1 MLEQTKK
8 LSPQEEYSLNK
19 QLFSGFPKYMATG
32 STLQQLMHNNM
43 LSGIEEDYN
52 DFIRS
57 CPDTTLTNPV
67 KRTYDKLLPF
77 EAGKNIRETGLITDN
92 LQLKKEATE
101 SMSCYIYH
109 LTTDFHPVTSKM
121 HSTCRNNSKKKGYP
135 PWSALNYIP
144 DSVPIMPNG

>member
-1 MLEQTKK
+1 MLEQAKK

-67 KRTYDKLLPF
+67 KEHTINYCLLKLERIF
-77 EAGKNIRETGLITDN
+77 GK
-92 LQLKKEATE
+92 
-101 SMSCYIYH
+101 
-109 LTTDFHPVTSKM
+109 
-121 HSTCRNNSKKKGYP
+121 
-135 PWSALNYIP
+135 P
-144 DSVPIMPNG
+144 D